1 MLELRQL
8 HFHYPQKP
16 NREIIC
22 DVSFTVRRG
31 ELIALLGPNGSG
43 KSTLLLLAAGLL
55 RPQLGEVL
63 VDSVPIARM
72 SRSDVARQIGIVGSN
87 REIRFPLTALEY
99 VLTGRYARV
108 PAIGFDNDSDI
119 LIARQSLQETD
130 ALEFASRKINE
141 LSAGER
147 QRVSLS
153 RALAQE
159 PRWLLLDEPTA
170 NADLAHQILLLGMI
184 RELTTR
190 KGLGTI
196 IVTHDLNLAA
206 EFADRVLLLKGGR
219 LVAGGTPAEVM
230 KVSLL
235 NDVFDIPL
243 LIDRHPRSGNPRVS
257 WESNS

>member
-1 MLELRQL
+1 MLELRHL

-16 NREIIC
+16 HREIIS
-22 DVSFTVRRG
+22 DVSLEVGRG

-55 RPQLGEVL
+55 RPQLGEAL
-63 VDSVPIARM
+63 ADGVPVARM
-72 SRSDVARQIGIVGSN
+72 SRRDVARLIGIVGQS

-99 VLTGRYARV
+99 VLTGRYARG
-108 PAIGFDNDSDI
+108 PAIGFDTDSDI
-119 LIARQSLQETD
+119 LIARQSLRDTD
-130 ALEFASRKINE
+130 ALQFASRKIDE

-147 QRVSLS
+147 QRVALS

-170 NADLAHQILLLGMI
+170 NADLAHQVLLLGMI

-190 KGLGTI
+190 TGLGTI

-206 EFADRVLLLKGGR
+206 EFADRVLLLKDGR
-219 LVAGGTPAEVM
+219 LVASGSPSEVM
-230 KVSLL
+230 NVSIL
-235 NDVFDIPL
+235 NGVFDIPL

-257 WESNS
+257 WESKS

>member
-8 HFHYPQKP
+8 QFHYQQKP
-16 NREIIC
+16 DREIIS
-22 DVSFTVRRG
+22 DVSLEVRRG
-31 ELIALLGPNGSG
+31 ELITLLGPNGSG

-55 RPQLGEVL
+55 RPQRGEVVL
-63 VDSVPIARM
+63 DGTPLASM
-72 SRSDVARQIGIVGSN
+72 SRRDVARLIGVVGQS
-87 REIRFPLTALEY
+87 REIRFPLTVLEY

-108 PAIGFDNDSDI
+108 PAIGYETDSDI

-130 ALEFASRKINE
+130 ALHFAARKIDQ

-147 QRVSLS
+147 QRVALA

-170 NADLAHQILLLGMI
+170 NADLAHQISLLEMI
-184 RELTTR
+184 RGLTHR
-190 KGLGTI
+190 KRLGAI
-196 IVTHDLNLAA
+196 IATHDLNLAA
-206 EFADRVLLLKGGR
+206 EFADRMLLLKNGQ
-219 LVAGGTPAEVM
+219 LVAGGRPSEVM
-230 KVSLL
+230 SVPLL
-235 NDVFDIPL
+235 NDVFDVSL